1 MQTFVRPLDSRTLVR
16 YSSEHMYATRYATR
30 PRTPLRS
37 DRALRHVYRW
47 ALVLV
52 AALAVMLA
60 LSRVAQG
67 GVASE
72 TVVVQPGD
80 TIWTIAAQ
88 HYPGDDTRAR
98 VDEIERLNNLSSP
111 AIEAGGGLPLPGLR
125 AGSGR
130 FRTTAA
136 GP

>member
-1 MQTFVRPLDSRTLVR
+1 
-16 YSSEHMYATRYATR
+16 MYAARYATR

-37 DRALRHVYRW
+37 DRALRDLYRW

-67 GVASE
+67 GEAAA

-80 TIWTIAAQ
+80 TLWAIAAE
-88 HYPGDDTRAR
+88 HYPGDDTRGR
-98 VDEIERLNNLSSP
+98 VDQIERLNGLRSP
-111 AIEAGGGLPLPGLR
+111 AIEAGETLRLPG
-125 AGSGR
+125 
-130 FRTTAA
+130 
-136 GP
+136 

>member
-1 MQTFVRPLDSRTLVR
+1 MLAPEPAGCKPLFGLLTVEQSFATLC
-16 YSSEHMYATRYATR
+16 EHMYAARYATR

-67 GVASE
+67 GAATE

-80 TIWTIAAQ
+80 TLWTIAVQ

-98 VDEIERLNNLSSP
+98 VDEIERLNNLASP
-111 AIEAGGGLPLPGLR
+111 AIEAGETLRLP
-125 AGSGR
+125 A
-130 FRTTAA
+130 
-136 GP
+136 